1 MQIGISI
8 ASAYNS
14 PEVINNPRLGAQQMI
29 ERASAAAQAGLDS
42 LFVGDHHVEPT
53 PYFQNMPV
61 MGRLLA
67 EWHRRPAGALVLL
80 PLWNPVLVA
89 EQVATLAC
97 LNQDRFILQ
106 CGLGRGEHQ
115 FKAMGANI
123 KYRPSAFEQSL
134 GCLRALWRGE
144 SVSLAGRWAFTGA
157 RISPLPPEP
166 VEVWIG
172 ASAAVAIDRAARL
185 GDAWLADP
193 GLTLDGAEAA
203 MATYQQALQ
212 RHQLPVPGTIAIR
225 RDIYVAETAAEAA
238 ALKASLGNSYRGFDP
253 AALVIGAAAEVAAEF
268 QAFEKLGYTDI
279 IVRNLHPQPAQA
291 LASTR
296 RLQQVKLLVNNFF

>member
-1 MQIGISI
+1 MQIGISV

-14 PEVINNPRLGAQQMI
+14 PEVISNPRLGAQQMI
-29 ERASAAAQAGLDS
+29 DRTSAAAQAGLDS
-42 LFVGDHHVEPT
+42 LFVGDHHVVPT
-53 PYFQNMPV
+53 PYFQNMPI

-67 EWHRRPAGALVLL
+67 EWHHKPAGVLVLL

-97 LNQDRFILQ
+97 LNEDRFILQ
-106 CGLGRGEHQ
+106 CGLGRGEQQ

-134 GCLRALWRGE
+134 ECLRALWRGE
-144 SVSLAGRWAFTGA
+144 SVSLAGRWEFADA
-157 RISPLPPEP
+157 RISPLPPEA

-172 ASAAVAIDRAARL
+172 ASADVAIARAARM

-193 GLTLDGAEAA
+193 GLTLAGAEAA
-203 MATYQQALQ
+203 MSTYQQALQ
-212 RHQLPVPGTIAIR
+212 RHGQRTPATIAIR
-225 RDIYVAETAAEAA
+225 RDVYVAETEAEAA
-238 ALKASLGNSYRGFDP
+238 ALRTSLGTNYRGFDP
-253 AALVIGAAAEVAAEF
+253 AALVIGDANEVAAEF

-279 IVRNLHPQPAQA
+279 IVRNLHPEPASA
-291 LASTR
+291 VASTR
-296 RLQQVKLLVNNFF
+296 RLKQVKLLVDNFF